1 MEALHTPFDTRSGF
15 QQHLASCISAAQ
27 HTLCLF
33 DPDFASW
40 ELGSSHMDAA
50 LRRFLHDGG
59 QLQLVAHQGQPLE
72 RTAPRF
78 LRLIQAYQHRVALR
92 RTHPALRQLS
102 DSFCL
107 ADQSH
112 LVRRFHSDH
121 FRGEYSVNDGAEV
134 KIYHDRFITIWLDS
148 AAGLLA
154 GASEI

>member
-1 MEALHTPFDTRSGF
+1 MEALHTPFDTRSAF
-15 QQHLASCISAAQ
+15 QQHLASCICAAQ

-33 DPDFASW
+33 DPDFACW
-40 ELGSSHMDAA
+40 ELGSSSMDTA
-50 LRRFLHDGG
+50 LRRFLHGGG

-72 RTAPRF
+72 RSAPRF

-92 RTHPALRQLS
+92 RTHPALRQLT

-121 FRGEYSVNDGAEV
+121 FRGEYCVNDPLEV
-134 KIYHDRFITIWLDS
+134 KTYQDRFITIWLDS

-154 GASEI
+154 GTTEI

>member
-1 MEALHTPFDTRSGF
+1 MEALHTPFDTRSAF
-15 QQHLASCISAAQ
+15 QQHLASCIGAAQ

-33 DPDFASW
+33 DPDFACW
-40 ELGSSHMDAA
+40 ELGSSSMDAA
-50 LRRFLHDGG
+50 LRRFLHGGG

-72 RTAPRF
+72 RSAPRF
-78 LRLIQAYQHRVALR
+78 LRLIQAYQHRVALQ

-121 FRGEYSVNDGAEV
+121 FRGEYSVHDAAEV
-134 KIYHDRFITIWLDS
+134 KIYSDRFITIWLDS
-148 AAGLLA
+148 SPGLLA
-154 GASEI
+154 SSAEI

>member
-1 MEALHTPFDTRSGF
+1 MDALHTPFDTRSAF

-40 ELGSSHMDAA
+40 ELGSSSMDAA
-50 LRRFLHDGG
+50 LRSFLHGGG
-59 QLQLVAHQGQPLE
+59 QLQLVAHQGQALE
-72 RTAPRF
+72 RHAPRL
-78 LRLIQAYQHRVALR
+78 LRLLKTYQHRVAAR
-92 RTHPALRQLS
+92 RTHTALRQLS

-121 FRGEYSVNDGAEV
+121 FRGEYSVNDAAEV
-134 KIYHDRFITIWLDS
+134 KIYQDRFITIWLDS
-148 AAGLLA
+148 GEGLLLNQT
-154 GASEI
+154 EI